1 MKVPV
6 EHLEL
11 RELEIRPGANTYTPS
26 HRKTIRVEKAGM
38 SNVVLVVHLI
48 LALVLIGIVLLQ
60 RSEGGGL
67 GIGGGAGNILSG
79 RGALTGLGKL
89 TWLFAVLFL
98 GTSIFLT
105 ILSASNQTGDSV
117 IDRLEGTVSTEENTT
132 VPGLNLDELTT
143 QPDQPATP
151 PKAE

>member
-11 RELEIRPGANTYTPS
+11 RELEIRLGANTYTPS